1 MHQSCRWLLAG
12 FLACSVVWLQ
22 LAGLAQ
28 SPAPRDQRAQ
38 RGVPRRSMELL
49 RLINAARANHQNRTE
64 TGGRAA
70 PLRWDPAVARVALQ
84 HAEEMA
90 RDHRLR
96 HTDAQGRSPAARM
109 SAAGI
114 AWSMVAENV
123 AMAPSLA
130 AVQQMMMS
138 EPPFQT
144 NHRGNILNRRLTRIG
159 IGVVKSGDEF
169 WVTEDFLRP
178 PPLSGQGERNLRP
191 PHRTNNQP

>member
-1 MHQSCRWLLAG
+1 MRRSCAWPLAG
-12 FLACSVVWLQ
+12 FLACLAVWMP

-38 RGVPRRSMELL
+38 ELL
-49 RLINAARANHQNRTE
+49 GLINAARANPQFRDE

-84 HAEEMA
+84 HSEAMA
-90 RDHRLR
+90 RDHRLS

-114 AWSMVAENV
+114 TWSMVAENV

-130 AVQQMMMS
+130 AVQKMMMS
-138 EPPFQT
+138 EPPYQI

-178 PPLSGQGERNLRP
+178 PPP
-191 PHRTNNQP
+191 PSSLP

>member
-1 MHQSCRWLLAG
+1 MSVRRSSRWLLAG
-12 FLACSVVWLQ
+12 GLACSIVRLQ

-28 SPAPRDQRAQ
+28 SPARGDQRAQ
-38 RGVPRRSMELL
+38 HGVPQSMELL
-49 RLINAARANHQNRTE
+49 RLINAARANPQNRTE

-90 RDHRLR
+90 RHHRLS
-96 HTDAQGRSPAARM
+96 HTDAQGRSPARRM

-114 AWSMVAENV
+114 AWSIVAENV
-123 AMAPSLA
+123 AMAPNVA
-130 AVQQMMMS
+130 AVQHMMMS
-138 EPPFQT
+138 EPPFQA

-159 IGVVKSGDEF
+159 IGVVKSGDEL

-178 PPLSGQGERNLRP
+178 PPRSV
-191 PHRTNNQP
+191 HHQP